1 MSDYYRERNRSERV
15 KFYFIQIFVSTL
27 VILASCFILYILY
40 DKVINE
46 EWIPKIS
53 VSNKKKTSLT
63 DRITTEDYSSESMF
77 VTDENGIRYRK
88 EDKSFARD
96 EWIDKNGELFYFDTN
111 SYGKNGDMK
120 LNGQVYSFTDGKLKS
135 IKRDTGYVHRAN
147 ENYFSSIES
156 NQYLVYLDGDNEEKG
171 YYAIKFKLSSDD
183 SEDFLGTTQDKQY
196 SSPNMMA
203 INLNYIYYLAVGTS
217 TKYAG
222 KLYRMVPY
230 AEHKETVG
238 NKVEG
243 YIVLSNEVVYYYAN
257 GKIMKA
263 SNWSGVPI
271 NILEED
277 ESLFNDLSG
286 LTLIEDENETL
297 SETEEETIN
306 ETTKETVKETTK
318 STKKETKKNNDVVP
332 NIPNN
337 QSVVEPVGPMGAA
350 GSNAGRASGDGKP
363 VSSTDILEPISRDTR
378 IVEDEQGVRIGVAPG
393 GR

>member
-27 VILASCFILYILY
+27 VILASCFVIYILY

-63 DRITTEDYSSESMF
+63 DRITTEDFSSESMF
-77 VTDENGIRYRK
+77 VTDDNGIRYRK

-135 IKRDTGYVHRAN
+135 IKRDTGYIYRAD
-147 ENYFSSIES
+147 ENYFSSIKS

-171 YYAIKFKLSSDD
+171 YYAIKFKLTSDD
-183 SEDFLGTTQDKQY
+183 SEDFLGTNNDKQY

-203 INLNYIYYLAVGTS
+203 INLNYIYYLAAGTS

-257 GKIMKA
+257 GKILKA
-263 SNWSGVPI
+263 SSWSNVPI

-286 LTLIEDENETL
+286 LRLIEDETETL
-297 SETEEETIN
+297 SETEKET
-306 ETTKETVKETTK
+306 EMERSKETVKETTK

-337 QSVVEPVGPMGAA
+337 QSVVEPIGPMGAA
-350 GSNAGRASGDGKP
+350 GSNAGRKSADGKP
-363 VSSTDILEPISRDTR
+363 VSSTDILEPIALESK
-378 IVEDEQGVRIGVAPG
+378 VANEEQGVRIGVAPG

>member
-1 MSDYYRERNRSERV
+1 MSEYYRERNRSERV
-15 KFYFIQIFVSTL
+15 RFYFIQIFVSTL
-27 VILASCFILYILY
+27 VILASCFVLFILY

-77 VTDENGIRYRK
+77 VTDDTGIRYRK

-171 YYAIKFKLSSDD
+171 YYAIKFILSSDD
-183 SEDFLGTTQDKQY
+183 SEDFLGSTYDKQY

-203 INLNYIYYLAVGTS
+203 INLNYIYYLAIGTS

-230 AEHKETVG
+230 AEHKETIG

-243 YIVLSNEVVYYYAN
+243 YIVLSNDVVYYYAN
-257 GKIMKA
+257 GKILKA

-277 ESLFNDLSG
+277 ESLFNDLSE
-286 LTLIEDENETL
+286 LTLIEEDETTKEKV
-297 SETEEETIN
+297 E

-318 STKKETKKNNDVVP
+318 STKKETKKNSNNDVIP

-350 GSNAGRASGDGKP
+350 GSDAARAAGDGKP
-363 VSSTDILEPISRDTR
+363 LSSTDILEPIPRDNR
-378 IVEDEQGVRIGVAPG
+378 LVDEEQGVRIGVAPG

>member
-1 MSDYYRERNRSERV
+1 MSEYYRERNRSERT
-15 KFYFIQIFVSTL
+15 KFYFIQIFVSTF
-27 VILASCFILYILY
+27 VILASCFVLYILY

-53 VSNKKKTSLT
+53 VSNKKKTSIT

-77 VTDENGIRYRK
+77 VSDDNGIRYRK

-135 IKRDTGYVHRAN
+135 IKRDTGYVYRAD

-156 NQYLVYLDGDNEEKG
+156 TQYLVYLDGDNEEKG
-171 YYAIKFKLSSDD
+171 YYAIKFKLRSDD
-183 SEDFLGTTQDKQY
+183 SEDYLGTNNDKQY

-203 INLNYIYYLAVGTS
+203 INLNYIYYLAAGTS

-222 KLYRMVPY
+222 KLYRMVPF

-257 GKIMKA
+257 GRVIKA
-263 SNWSGVPI
+263 DKWSGVPI

-277 ESLFNDLSG
+277 ESLYNDLSG
-286 LTLIEDENETL
+286 LTLIEDEEETTK
-297 SETEEETIN
+297 ETEKET
-306 ETTKETVKETTK
+306 EKETVKETTK
-318 STKKETKKNNDVVP
+318 AKKKESNNKNTPVVP
-332 NIPNN
+332 NVPNAPN
-337 QSVVEPVGPMGAA
+337 AQSVVEPIGPMGAA
-350 GSNAGRASGDGKP
+350 GSNAAAYSGDGKP
-363 VSSTDILEPISRDTR
+363 AASTDILEPIARDIKTTEPR
-378 IVEDEQGVRIGVAPG
+378 EEVRIGVAPG
-393 GR
+393 SR